1 MENRLVSGLRN
12 FLSDVAE
19 PNDNYVET
27 LEPCFNFVIKDSS
40 KPLKNLTHGK
50 LLMKM
55 VLIMQCVIIIDT
67 IAVPY
72 NAYHG
77 TKRWKIN
84 SIHLILHSNMFF
96 KNPFYQ
102 CSRQNEMEGK
112 CHQSEDGQF
121 GLPASSN
128 IQTSCYN
135 TFANAFQV
143 GWNFPGDADDNCFR
157 KRMINDRLQSVFGN
171 ESYANSSA
179 TWSWLN
185 DCNTVYKYFVL
196 ISYINHVYKYIQSCT
211 HFK

>member
-1 MENRLVSGLRN
+1 MQNFCFSRPVCLLIVFVASCSLVFASENVETADEEWRRMENRLVSGLRN

-77 TKRWKIN
+77 TKSALGKMKWKGSAIN
-84 SIHLILHSNMFF
+84 QKMDNLVSLPLAIF
-96 KNPFYQ
+96 KPAAIIP
-102 CSRQNEMEGK
+102 SRTLFKLGGIFLGTLMTI
-112 CHQSEDGQF
+112 
-121 GLPASSN
+121 ASVN
-128 IQTSCYN
+128 
-135 TFANAFQV
+135 V
-143 GWNFPGDADDNCFR
+143 
-157 KRMINDRLQSVFGN
+157 
-171 ESYANSSA
+171 
-179 TWSWLN
+179 
-185 DCNTVYKYFVL
+185 
-196 ISYINHVYKYIQSCT
+196 
-211 HFK
+211 